1 MYFLVPFFVFH
12 DIIFQPFQKNAFI
25 ALLYD
30 TEEPLISPQIKPFSL
45 LQKKSKHISLPQQ
58 NRVYDE
64 QMD

>member
-30 TEEPLISPQIKPFSL
+30 TEEPHISPQIKPFSL
-45 LQKKSKHISLPQQ
+45 LQKKSKHISLPQ
-58 NRVYDE
+58 
-64 QMD
+64 